1 MKKSFFAQQESARQ
15 RTKYLVASFHGIVF
29 ITAAITTLF
38 YILFIQAHAG
48 MEEDLFFHQVL
59 FHKDNFK
66 VFAIV
71 YLMIVGVSWVRSLPL
86 QKGGA
91 YVAKMVGGREISYD
105 TKDLKERQLINIVEE
120 MGIASGMTLPRVFV
134 LDDELSINAFA
145 AGTKINNACVAVSKG
160 ALEKLNR
167 DELQGVVAHEFSH
180 ILNGDMALNI
190 HLLGYLYG
198 LTSIA
203 DAGRIIIRSS
213 NRSRNNK
220 NNGAPLFGVG
230 LFLIGSLGYFFAFLL
245 KAGVSRDRERLADAS
260 AVQFTRNPDGIG
272 GALRKIWK
280 ENFNKLASP
289 RSAEIS
295 HFYLHW
301 PQPFLSF
308 LATHPPILERIKNIG
323 ISSEGISNQ
332 REATRDFNQLEAIS
346 QFQSSSSAE
355 VDFNPIYVAYAFYL
369 WFEASPG
376 IGPIDAVMR
385 WNPSFDR
392 MKMLKTYESLG
403 ALSAQDRFRLLER
416 SVARLRGVEA
426 PVITEM
432 LGQMKALI
440 EEDRRISHR
449 EFLFYYYLGLT
460 LRPQKPKK
468 ILIAQDSLWQ
478 NVEVVCYFFATLLNS
493 SAPHQFTHSVFSLL
507 GRTPGLKGPYSQENV
522 RSSLSILSQAR
533 PLQRLQVFKAFRE
546 IFSTQAQ
553 SAEILLSLELLALIL
568 EIPKTEHFTA
578 V

>member
-1 MKKSFFAQQESARQ
+1 MAA
-15 RTKYLVASFHGIVF
+15 FHVIVF
-29 ITAAITTLF
+29 ITALVTTLF
-38 YILFIQAHAG
+38 YIVFIQAHTG
-48 MEEDLFFHQVL
+48 LDEVTYFSQLL

-66 VFAIV
+66 VFGIV
-71 YLMIVGVSWVRSLPL
+71 YLMIVAVSWVRGLPL

-91 YVAKMVGGREISYD
+91 HVAKMVGGREIQFD
-105 TKDLKERQLINIVEE
+105 TQDLKERQLINIVEE

-134 LDDELSINAFA
+134 LDEEDSINAFA
-145 AGTKINNACVAVSKG
+145 AGTRINNACVAVSKG
-160 ALEKLNR
+160 ALDKLSR

-203 DAGRIIIRSS
+203 DAGRIIMRSS
-213 NRSRNNK
+213 SRSRRSK
-220 NNGAPLFGVG
+220 NNAAPVLGLG

-280 ENFNKLASP
+280 ENFKSLSSP
-289 RSAEIS
+289 RSSEIS

-301 PQPFLSF
+301 PRPFLSF

-323 ISSEGISNQ
+323 VSAEGITEQPETKQS
-332 REATRDFNQLEAIS
+332 FNQLEAVS
-346 QFQSSSSAE
+346 QLHPTTSKVE
-355 VDFNPIYVAYAFYL
+355 TFNPVYHAYAFYL
-369 WFEASPG
+369 WFERSPS

-385 WNPSFDR
+385 WNPSFS
-392 MKMLKTYESLG
+392 KEQMLASYENLKI
-403 ALSAQDRFRLLER
+403 LSDQDRFRLLEK
-416 SVARLRGVEA
+416 SVARLRGED
-426 PVITEM
+426 PSVITEM

-440 EEDRRISHR
+440 EEDRRVTHR

-460 LRPQKPKK
+460 LRPQKIKK
-468 ILIAQDSLWQ
+468 VHLTQDQLWQ
-478 NVEVVCYFFATLLNS
+478 QVEILCSFFESLLGNAS
-493 SAPHQFTHSVFSLL
+493 SHPLTRSVFSVL
-507 GRTPGLKGPYSQENV
+507 GRTPVLRGASSQESV
-522 RSSLSILSQAR
+522 RSALSHIAQAR
-533 PLQRLQVFKAFRE
+533 PMQRLQIFKAFQQA
-546 IFSTQAQ
+546 FSSWPV
-553 SAEILLSLELLALIL
+553 SAEVLLSLELLALIM
-568 EIPKTEHFTA
+568 EIPKTEVFTA